1 MPTSQHM
8 NGSGCE
14 ERAAVETVSTTE
26 LLLLS
31 DGRVLV
37 HNLTAEFAALLSE
50 LNPDDADMARR
61 ARTLKTHGHRHG
73 N

>member
-1 MPTSQHM
+1 MTTTASSKLPGLE
-8 NGSGCE
+8 N
-14 ERAAVETVSTTE
+14 APTTE
-26 LLLLS
+26 LLVLS

-61 ARTLKTHGHRHG
+61 AQTLKTHGHRHG